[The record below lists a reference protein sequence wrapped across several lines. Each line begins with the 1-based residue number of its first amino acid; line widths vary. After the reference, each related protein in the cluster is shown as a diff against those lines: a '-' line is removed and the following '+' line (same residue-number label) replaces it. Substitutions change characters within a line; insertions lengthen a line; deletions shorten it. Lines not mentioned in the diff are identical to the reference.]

1 LRILRRRLHSDTFRA
16 AHRSR
21 PQDFTRRSPL
31 SFTHIFTII
40 GKMILG
46 SIQREVDDFFKEL
59 FGRRVSRTKVTAA
72 AFSKARKKFK
82 HSAFV
87 TLNREAVDH
96 TYANSPQLEDFA
108 GMRLMAIDGSKV
120 NLPESEDIRAQFG
133 PLVKKPGQE
142 GRPLALVSQCYD
154 VQNGII
160 VDARIASASIGE
172 RELALEHL
180 EFVGEDDLLLTDR
193 GYHGYCFYRSILNTG
208 ADFCCRV
215 TLTSCKAVEEFVAS
229 GKEQDIITLK
239 PTGEAIKEC
248 RQLKLDTSPLR
259 VHAVRIELSSGE
271 TEVLLTSLVE
281 ELSTDLFAN
290 LYAMRWGC
298 EEGYKHQKSAA
309 EMENFS
315 GRSAEAVRQDFYARV
330 FIVNLT
336 AILAL
341 PVHEQVKE
349 RTAHRQL
356 DYEVNWTSALSK
368 VRSCGIQLFL
378 GDDIEDLITEL
389 QLAIGEGLTERRPG
403 RSFPRKKTPTKHR
416 HVMNR
421 KRI

>member
-1 LRILRRRLHSDTFRA
+1 MLHHRLHSDTFRDD
-16 AHRSR
+16 HRSR

-31 SFTHIFTII
+31 SFTHVFTII

-46 SIQREVDDFFKEL
+46 SIQRELDDFFKEL
-59 FGRRVSRTKVTAA
+59 FGRRVSHKEVTAA

-87 TLNREAVDH
+87 ELNRETVDH
-96 TYANSPQLEDFA
+96 TYANSSQLEDFV

-120 NLPESEDIRAQFG
+120 NLPESEDNRTQFG

-142 GRPLALVSQCYD
+142 GPPLALVSQCYD

-172 RELALEHL
+172 RELALQHL
-180 EFVGEDDLLLTDR
+180 EFVGEDDLLLMDR
-193 GYHGYCFYRSILNTG
+193 GYQGYCFFRSILDTG
-208 ADFCCRV
+208 AGFCCRS
-215 TLTSCKAVEEFVAS
+215 TLTSCKAVEVFVAS
-229 GKEQDIITLK
+229 GKEQDIITLV
-239 PTGEAIKEC
+239 PTAEAIKEC
-248 RQLKLDTSPLR
+248 QQLKLDTSPLLVR
-259 VHAVRIELSSGE
+259 AVRVELSSGE
-271 TEVLLTSLVE
+271 TEVLLTSLVDE
-281 ELSTDLFAN
+281 QLSTELFGD

-368 VRSCGIQLFL
+368 VRNCGIQLFL
-378 GDDIEDLITEL
+378 GDDIEDLITKL
-389 QLAIGEGLTERRPG
+389 QWAIGEGLTERRPG
-403 RSFPRKKTPTKHR
+403 RSYPRKNTPTKHR
-416 HVMNR
+416 FVMNR